1 VIKNPQFLKKFEDQF
16 LEEEGPLPYDRA
28 INILNALWQEAVTL
42 GIFPLQDPWEGIESD
57 LRMARILNSCSKK
70 S

>member
-1 VIKNPQFLKKFEDQF
+1 MVKNPLLLQKLEEQF
-16 LEEEGPLPYDRA
+16 LEEEGPLPYHRA
-28 INILNALWQEAVTL
+28 IHILNALWQEAVTL

-57 LRMARILNSCSKK
+57 LKIAKILNSCSKR